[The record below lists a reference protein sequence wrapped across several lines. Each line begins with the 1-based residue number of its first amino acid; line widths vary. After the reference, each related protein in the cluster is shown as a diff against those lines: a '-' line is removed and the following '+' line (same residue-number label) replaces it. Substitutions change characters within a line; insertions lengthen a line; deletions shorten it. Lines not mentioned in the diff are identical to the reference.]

1 MVTRV
6 TTPGNYSAV
15 LSNLLAAQQRQMEA
29 GDRVATQRNGKD
41 LKDYAK
47 NSELLTAMRSVQ
59 TRLEVFK
66 DQNNLLADKLS
77 TQDTALTRVSEA
89 AQGVRQAMS
98 EAIASG
104 RVDTLVEDIQAQMN
118 NAVEAMNARYGG
130 KYLFAGGQVD
140 TRPVTAGRLS
150 DLTTPPAVIAS
161 FVQNDDFLVTAKLD
175 EATNITTGV
184 LAEDI
189 GTAMLTALQTF
200 QAFNEGPNGPFTGA
214 MTAAQK
220 TFLEGQ
226 LGGWDTVRADAT
238 LKAAHNGTNQKRVDT
253 VGADLVTR
261 QNSLAGMVG
270 GITDADMAE
279 AAANLQQAQ
288 LSVQSAAYVFQALQE
303 SSLINLLR

>member
-15 LSNLLAAQQRQMEA
+15 LTNLLAAQQRQMDA

-66 DQNNLLADKLS
+66 DQNNMLADKLA
-77 TQDTALTRVSEA
+77 TQDTSLSRVADA
-89 AQGVRQAMS
+89 AQSIRQAMA

-104 RVDTLVEDIQAQMN
+104 RVDTLVEDIQGQMS

-130 KYLFAGGQVD
+130 KYLFSGGQVD
-140 TRPVTAGRLS
+140 TRPVTAATLS
-150 DLTTPPAVIAS
+150 DLTAPPAIIAS
-161 FVQNDDFLVTAKLD
+161 FFQNDDFLVTAKLD
-175 EATNITTGV
+175 EATNLTTVV
-184 LAEDI
+184 LAEAI
-189 GTAMLTALQTF
+189 GTDMLTALQAF
-200 QAFNEGPNGPFTGA
+200 QTFNEGPNGPFTGA

-226 LGGWDTVRADAT
+226 LATWDTVRSDAT
-238 LKAAHNGTNQKRVDT
+238 LKAAHNGANQRRVDT
-253 VGADLVTR
+253 VAADLVTR
-261 QNSLAGMVG
+261 TNSLAGMVG
-270 GITDADMAE
+270 DITDADMAE